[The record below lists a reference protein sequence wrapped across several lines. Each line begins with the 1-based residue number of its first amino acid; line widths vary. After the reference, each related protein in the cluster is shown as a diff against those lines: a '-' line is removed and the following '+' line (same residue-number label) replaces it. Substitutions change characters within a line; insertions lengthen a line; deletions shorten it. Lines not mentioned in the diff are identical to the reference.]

1 MDTKLKS
8 VNQNLARIVFA
19 VAAIFSVSVTLLA
32 TMTGEILLLGGTAFG
47 LAAGGYAMQIIR
59 QPSGQ
64 LFELKAQRE
73 IVAA

>member
-1 MDTKLKS
+1 MDTTLKT

-32 TMTGEILLLGGTAFG
+32 TMTGEMLLLGGTAFG
-47 LAAGGYAMQIIR
+47 LAAGGYAMQVIR

-64 LFELKAQRE
+64 LLELRTRRE
-73 IVAA
+73 TVAA